1 MAWNQIYTVP
11 QNVLMTESGLDLLTE
26 DGDVLLVEQDLTP
39 AWGPINDSQT
49 PNWTPVVT

>member
-1 MAWNQIYTVP
+1 MTWNQIYIVP
-11 QNVLMTESGLDLLTE
+11 QNILLTEAGLDLLTE
-26 DGDVLLVEQDLTP
+26 DGDVLLVEQYSAP